1 MTRDVADMFKYDLW
15 ANRAW
20 MDSLLKFPEPKR
32 PDEVMTHILTA
43 QWTWLDRCNTHFNLG
58 LALPNKP
65 EAPSTTLAEQL
76 NELWL
81 GALDQVNPDDRL
93 EYTRD
98 TGEHVSIKFGD
109 LVRHVANH
117 GPYHRG
123 HLRGLAEAQM
133 VTEFPETDFSRWAVL
148 QTAQAGT

>member
-20 MDSLLKFPEPKR
+20 MDTLLKFPEPKR
-32 PDEVMTHILTA
+32 PDEVLTHILGA
-43 QWTWLDRCNTHFNLG
+43 QWRWLERCNDHFKLG
-58 LALPNKP
+58 LDLPAQP

-81 GALDQVNPDDRL
+81 SVLDRIKPEDRL

-98 TGEHVSIKFGD
+98 TGEHVSIAFGD
-109 LVRHVANH
+109 IAQHVANH
-117 GPYHRG
+117 GTYHRG

-133 VTEFPETDFSRWAVL
+133 VTDFPETDFSRWAVL
-148 QTAQAGT
+148 AKSAAH